1 MKKIALMMTTL
12 FALTNIVIP
21 STATYAL
28 EQIRIVESFDECD
41 NLNEFN
47 TSNNEIIEE
56 NISEDNAEDN
66 AEDKENIIEENVENS
81 VENQED
87 VEALEDVTEESN
99 INYESNTSN
108 DEAQEEKEISEE
120 NIDDSIYKKVKRN
133 PEELNDVEILE
144 SDIQVI
150 TAEKARFTSETPV
163 ESDIYIATEDVEYHV
178 ETEGESIILVG
189 EYSDGTTATSKEV
202 AFYDDALIEQLEQEE
217 FKANYENAL
226 NFEYLVKKTDA
237 NYEIVEAYSD
247 GNFSYI
253 ESADTIEE
261 AMSIALDEYKDDS
274 AIPCVIDNYGVV
286 VYSTNAMARFF
297 KHTNG
302 KVDNSNVTMLYQNS
316 NLSGITNYTNHNY
329 LDDAPVIEDNGNAV
343 RVMVNGYKGWTKKDT
358 NTGTYDVV
366 IVPMNQATNPSYYT
380 VNNGQ
385 LQHYITTDI
394 TAKSGTSGSIRT
406 VGVAPSYLQEGVK
419 YYSYDARYFYT
430 NLNTLIN
437 DLKGNTYGNAVNG
450 SNPYYNYYQYLP
462 FRSKRIYS
470 AGQLNSFIE
479 ANTQSNSKLRGIGQY
494 LINAQNAYGVNALLI
509 LGVAINESAWGM
521 SSYAQNRN
529 NLFGLNAVDSNP
541 DDASRFNSVEHCIN
555 EFAKYWISS
564 GYSDPQDSRYYG
576 GFVGNKYMGANVKYA
591 SDPFWGEKAASYA
604 FTADKYLSGNNINSL
619 NDYNYNQLAIYSA
632 TGRVVDKNNN
642 LLYNVSNTMD
652 YYVTFVGVPVVLTTT
667 KTYTIGQDVCYE
679 VYPERTTPLSSSGG
693 SEFSGNY
700 DWNIKGYIKTSNVK
714 LINTEKNNSTANEA
728 PGITYQA
735 HSAKYMWLP
744 EKNEGEVAGTVN
756 QSLRMEAI
764 RISLQGYEGASV
776 KYRVRGEGYNW
787 QDWARDGQ
795 VAGTTGQSKRMEAIQ
810 IVTEGMP
817 KGHYLQYRVLV
828 QDYGWMSWKNEGE
841 TAGTINEW
849 RRIEAIQIRIIKE
862 ECNIQYRTH
871 LADTMWQDWRY
882 NGQMAGTVNQW
893 RRMEAIEIIA
903 PDLPEGASIRYKA
916 HLAGT
921 MWNQGWVYDGATA
934 GTTGQ
939 SRRMEAI
946 IIDLVNAPDYDV
958 MYRVRGEGY
967 GWTEW
972 KTGGQIAGTTGQG
985 KRMEAIEIKLIRH

>member
-1 MKKIALMMTTL
+1 MKKIALVICTL
-12 FALTNIVIP
+12 FMCSNIIMP
-21 STATYAL
+21 STISFANDNIEIL
-28 EQIRIVESFDECD
+28 ENVDENVEVVLPEESDTNLENNETLGEVTEESEEIYD
-41 NLNEFN
+41 NN
-47 TSNNEIIEE
+47 TSNDDAQKETIEDIEEDIQEENDSLDDMKENLSHEEIEE
-56 NISEDNAEDN
+56 NIDNIYQKVKKNPEEINDLSDVESNIQVISEKALRC
-66 AEDKENIIEENVENS
+66 S
-81 VENQED
+81 
-87 VEALEDVTEESN
+87 VEALSDDENIEESN
-99 INYESNTSN
+99 
-108 DEAQEEKEISEE
+108 A
-120 NIDDSIYKKVKRN
+120 
-133 PEELNDVEILE
+133 
-144 SDIQVI
+144 
-150 TAEKARFTSETPV
+150 
-163 ESDIYIATEDVEYHV
+163 YIATEDVEYHV
-178 ETEGESIILVG
+178 ESEGDSVILVA
-189 EYSDGTTATSKEV
+189 EYSDETTKEV
-202 AFYDDALIEQLEQEE
+202 LIYDEQLANELEQEE

-261 AMSIALDEYKDDS
+261 AMSIALDEYEDDS

-329 LDDAPVIEDNGNAV
+329 VDDAPVIEDNGNAV

-462 FRSKRIYS
+462 FRSKSIYS

-591 SDPFWGEKAASYA
+591 SDPFGVK
-604 FTADKYLSGNNINSL
+604 KQHLMLLQQINI
-619 NDYNYNQLAIYSA
+619 
-632 TGRVVDKNNN
+632 
-642 LLYNVSNTMD
+642 
-652 YYVTFVGVPVVLTTT
+652 
-667 KTYTIGQDVCYE
+667 
-679 VYPERTTPLSSSGG
+679 
-693 SEFSGNY
+693 
-700 DWNIKGYIKTSNVK
+700 
-714 LINTEKNNSTANEA
+714 
-728 PGITYQA
+728 
-735 HSAKYMWLP
+735 
-744 EKNEGEVAGTVN
+744 
-756 QSLRMEAI
+756 
-764 RISLQGYEGASV
+764 
-776 KYRVRGEGYNW
+776 
-787 QDWARDGQ
+787 
-795 VAGTTGQSKRMEAIQ
+795 
-810 IVTEGMP
+810 
-817 KGHYLQYRVLV
+817 
-828 QDYGWMSWKNEGE
+828 
-841 TAGTINEW
+841 
-849 RRIEAIQIRIIKE
+849 
-862 ECNIQYRTH
+862 
-871 LADTMWQDWRY
+871 
-882 NGQMAGTVNQW
+882 
-893 RRMEAIEIIA
+893 
-903 PDLPEGASIRYKA
+903 
-916 HLAGT
+916 
-921 MWNQGWVYDGATA
+921 
-934 GTTGQ
+934 
-939 SRRMEAI
+939 
-946 IIDLVNAPDYDV
+946 
-958 MYRVRGEGY
+958 
-967 GWTEW
+967 
-972 KTGGQIAGTTGQG
+972 
-985 KRMEAIEIKLIRH
+985 

>member
-28 EQIRIVESFDECD
+28 EQIRTVESFDESD
-41 NLNEFN
+41 NLNEVNTFN
-47 TSNNEIIEE
+47 NNIIEE
-56 NISEDNAEDN
+56 NISEDNAED
-66 AEDKENIIEENVENS
+66 KENITTKNVENN

-150 TAEKARFTSETPV
+150 TAEKARFTRETPV
-163 ESDIYIATEDVEYHV
+163 ENDIYIATEDVEYHV
-178 ETEGESIILVG
+178 ETEGESIVLIG

-202 AFYDDALIEQLEQEE
+202 VFYDDVLIEQLEQEE

-261 AMSIALDEYKDDS
+261 AMRIALDEYKDDS

-316 NLSGITNYTNHNY
+316 NLSGVTNYTNHNY
-329 LDDAPVIEDNGNAV
+329 VDDAPVIEDNGNAV

-394 TAKSGTSGSIRT
+394 TARSGTSGNVRT
-406 VGVAPSYLQEGVK
+406 VGVAPSYLKEGVK

-430 NLNTLIN
+430 NLDALIN

-462 FRSKRIYS
+462 FRSKSIYS
-470 AGQLNSFIE
+470 ASQINSFIE

-494 LINAQNAYGVNALLI
+494 LINAQNTYGVNALLI

-591 SDPFWGEKAASYA
+591 SDPFWGEKAASFA

-632 TGRVVDKNNN
+632 AGKVVDRNNN
-642 LLYNVSNTMD
+642 LLYNVSNIMD

-667 KTYTIGQDVCYE
+667 NTYTIGQDVCYE

-693 SEFSGNY
+693 SEFSGDY
-700 DWNIKGYIKTSNVK
+700 DWNKRGYIKTSNVK
-714 LINTEKNNSTANEA
+714 LINTAKNNSAVNET

-744 EKNEGEVAGTVN
+744 EKKEGEVAGTVN

-795 VAGTTGQSKRMEAIQ
+795 VAGTTGQSKRMEAIE

-817 KGHYLQYRVLV
+817 EGHYLQYRVLV
-828 QDYGWMSWKNEGE
+828 QDYGWMGWKNEGE

-849 RRIEAIQIRIIKE
+849 RRIEAIQIRIVKE

-871 LADTMWQDWRY
+871 LADTMWRDWRY

-893 RRMEAIEIIA
+893 RRMEAIEIIV

-921 MWNQGWVYDGATA
+921 MWNQGWVYDGAIA